1 MKRVFVL
8 ILTVILSLFS
18 FAGCGSEE
26 TQTVLRICN
35 CEDYIDESILSVFEE
50 KYNVKIEYSTFGT
63 LENLYNDI
71 IITPDRYDLICP
83 SDYMIE
89 KMAKEGMLQK
99 ISFTED
105 GNYNTYVSPY
115 IKDTFENIK
124 WNDGQDSLADYAGC
138 YMWGT
143 LGLVYNPEYVD
154 HEDMKSWSSL
164 WSEKYKTQSTI
175 KDSIRDSIFMGMAY
189 ANKAELD
196 MLSLKLK
203 NGEIDVAAYNSR
215 LSEIFN
221 DTSEESV
228 EKVEECLKDLKK
240 NIYGFE
246 VDSGKNDV
254 ASGKIN
260 INFAWSGDAVYAMDQ
275 AEEQGVEL
283 CYSVP
288 EEGSNVWF
296 DGWCVPKSSKQAD
309 LAVKFIEFLSD
320 PEIACI
326 NMEYIGYTSGL
337 GGERLFENA
346 IEWYGVYSL
355 VESEITYAEYEALVE
370 EAKNNEEKAAELEE
384 FLETYVILK
393 NEKKIYESVYV
404 GESVTETDDG
414 CFVSVSYYDEES
426 DAVVTEEVEVYKA
439 DLSYFFGEGEYVLYT
454 ETLGRQFSAQYP
466 TEDIINRCVVM
477 NCYDEEANAR
487 ITLSWERV
495 KGTTL
500 SAAWIVVISIIM
512 VILIAVGI
520 MYKFKLKL
528 FTKNYDNVKKKE
540 SKYKIVKVE
549 KLN

>member
-1 MKRVFVL
+1 MKKVFVL

-18 FAGCGSEE
+18 FAGCGNAE
-26 TQTVLRICN
+26 TETVLRICN

-50 KYNVKIEYSTFGT
+50 KYNVRIEYSTFGT

-99 ISFTED
+99 ISFAED

-115 IKDTFENIK
+115 IKETFENIT

-154 HEDMKSWSSL
+154 HEDMKSWASL
-164 WSEKYKTQSTI
+164 WSEKYRTQSTI

-203 NGEIDVAAYNSR
+203 NGEIDVAAYNGR

-221 DTSEESV
+221 DTKPESI
-228 EKVEECLKDLKK
+228 EKVEQCLKDLKK

-283 CYSVP
+283 YYSVP

-320 PEIACI
+320 PEIACV

-337 GGERLFENA
+337 GGERMFENA
-346 IEWYGVYSL
+346 IDWYGVSSL
-355 VESEITYAEYEALVE
+355 VESEITYNEYEALVE
-370 EAKNNEEKAAELEE
+370 EAKNDEEKAAELEE
-384 FLETYVILK
+384 FLETYVILE
-393 NEKKIYESVYV
+393 NDKKIYESVYV
-404 GESVTETDDG
+404 GDSVTETDEG
-414 CFVSVSYYDEES
+414 CFVTVSYYDEES
-426 DAVVTEEVEVYKA
+426 DAVVTEEIEVYKV
-439 DLSYFFGEGEYVLYT
+439 DLGYFFGEGEYVLYT
-454 ETLGRQFSAQYP
+454 DTLGRQFSAQYP

-477 NCYDEEANAR
+477 NCYHEEANAR

-500 SAAWIVVISIIM
+500 SAAWIIVISIII
-512 VILIAVGI
+512 VILLAVGI
-520 MYKFKLKL
+520 MYRFKVKL
-528 FTKNYDNVKKKE
+528 FTRKYDNVKKKE
-540 SKYKIVKVE
+540 SKYKVIKVE

>member
-228 EKVEECLKDLKK
+228 EKVEKCLKDLKK

-404 GESVTETDDG
+404 GDSVTETDDG

-426 DAVVTEEVEVYKA
+426 DAVITEEVEVYKA

>member
-8 ILTVILSLFS
+8 ILTAILSLFS
-18 FAGCGSEE
+18 FAGCGSAE

-99 ISFTED
+99 ISFTEN

-215 LSEIFN
+215 LSVIFN

-228 EKVEECLKDLKK
+228 EKVEKCLKDLKK

-288 EEGSNVWF
+288 DEGSNVWF

-346 IEWYGVYSL
+346 IEWYGVSSL

-500 SAAWIVVISIIM
+500 SATWIVVISIIM

>member
-1 MKRVFVL
+1 
-8 ILTVILSLFS
+8 
-18 FAGCGSEE
+18 
-26 TQTVLRICN
+26 
-35 CEDYIDESILSVFEE
+35 
-50 KYNVKIEYSTFGT
+50 
-63 LENLYNDI
+63 
-71 IITPDRYDLICP
+71 
-83 SDYMIE
+83 
-89 KMAKEGMLQK
+89 
-99 ISFTED
+99 
-105 GNYNTYVSPY
+105 
-115 IKDTFENIK
+115 
-124 WNDGQDSLADYAGC
+124 
-138 YMWGT
+138 MWGT

-154 HEDMKSWSSL
+154 HEDMKSWAYL
-164 WSEKYKTQSTI
+164 WSEKYRTQSTI

-196 MLSLKLK
+196 VLSLKLK
-203 NGEIDVAAYNSR
+203 NGEIDVAAYNGR

-221 DTSEESV
+221 DTKPESI
-228 EKVEECLKDLKK
+228 EKVEQCLKDLKK

-283 CYSVP
+283 YYSVP

-320 PEIACI
+320 PEIACV

-346 IEWYGVYSL
+346 IDWYGVSSL
-355 VESEITYAEYEALVE
+355 VESEITYAEYEVLVE
-370 EAKNNEEKAAELEE
+370 EAKNDEEKAAELEE
-384 FLETYVILK
+384 FLETYVILE
-393 NEKKIYESVYV
+393 NDKKIYESVYV
-404 GESVTETDDG
+404 GDSVTETDEG
-414 CFVSVSYYDEES
+414 CFVTVSYYDEES
-426 DAVVTEEVEVYKA
+426 DAVVTEEIEVYKV
-439 DLSYFFGEGEYVLYT
+439 DLGYFFGEGEYVLYT

-500 SAAWIVVISIIM
+500 SAAWIIVISVII
-512 VILIAVGI
+512 VILLAVGI
-520 MYKFKLKL
+520 MYRFKVKL
-528 FTKNYDNVKKKE
+528 FTRNYDNVKKKE
-540 SKYKIVKVE
+540 SKYKVVKVE